1 MKNRDS
7 TKQAVITFVAH
18 HRRRGKW
25 RKISKR
31 KKKIQIEIQS
41 KITSVQSNETLSK
54 I

>member
-7 TKQAVITFVAH
+7 KKQAVITFVAH

-31 KKKIQIEIQS
+31 KKKKNPDRNS
-41 KITSVQSNETLSK
+41 K
-54 I
+54 